1 MEWRDS
7 IGIRTSFGGSMRIRT
22 GSLVKWVKSDESYGD
37 LGVVFSV
44 DQYDGTCEVHWTDGQ
59 FITYEKDEQDN
70 YLKVVKI

>member
-7 IGIRTSFGGSMRIRT
+7 VGIHTTFGGRMRI
-22 GSLVKWVKSDESYGD
+22 GSLVKWVRSDESYGD

-59 FITYEKDEQDN
+59 FVTYGRDEQDN
-70 YLKVVKI
+70 FLKVVKI